1 MLDMLHQKHLDAFD
15 NVENHD
21 DMHFNVDI
29 DRYYSLDIDL
39 QPRRKY

>member
-21 DMHFNVDI
+21 DMHFNVD
-29 DRYYSLDIDL
+29 RYYSLDIDL